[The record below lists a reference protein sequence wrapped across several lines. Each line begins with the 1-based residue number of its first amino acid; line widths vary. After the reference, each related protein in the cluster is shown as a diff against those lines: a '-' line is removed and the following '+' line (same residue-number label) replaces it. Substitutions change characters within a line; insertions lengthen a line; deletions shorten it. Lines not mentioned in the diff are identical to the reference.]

1 MARLSR
7 TLLSGLLMTLA
18 AACWGASFVWIKTGV
33 RTISPVTLAALRY
46 SLASAVLLAVVLP
59 NRKIRRQA
67 FSLAL
72 WKTFLLIGFVGTF
85 LPNLLQNYGMVYLNA
100 GISSVIQGAGPVY
113 TSLLAA
119 AVLSERFG
127 LRKAVGAV
135 LAISGTGLLSLG
147 SGSNGAHVG
156 SVIGVVLVTLS
167 ALSYSVYTVMMR
179 RSLLNLVN
187 PVSLLAGT
195 FSAGTIQ
202 LLAAALILDR
212 SLGLP
217 NMGVPEAKLVMALSL
232 ISTLVA
238 YLCYVAALGR
248 MEASKVSYFIFLV
261 PVFGLVF
268 SWLFLN
274 EALNLFQGTVSI
286 LILGGVLLAQTEDS
300 SSQSLA

>member
-7 TLLSGLLMTLA
+7 TLLSGLLMTVA
-18 AACWGASFVWIKTGV
+18 AACWGASFVWIKTGL

-46 SLASAVLLAVVLP
+46 SLATAVLLAVVLP
-59 NRKIRRQA
+59 KRRTREQA
-67 FSLAL
+67 FSPVL

-119 AVLSERFG
+119 AALSERFG

-147 SGSNGAHVG
+147 SGANGAHVG

-202 LLAAALILDR
+202 LLAVALILDH

-217 NMGVPEAKLVMALSL
+217 NMGVPEAKLVLALSL

-274 EALNLFQGTVSI
+274 EALNLFQGIVSI
-286 LILGGVLLAQTEDS
+286 LILGGVLLAQTEGS